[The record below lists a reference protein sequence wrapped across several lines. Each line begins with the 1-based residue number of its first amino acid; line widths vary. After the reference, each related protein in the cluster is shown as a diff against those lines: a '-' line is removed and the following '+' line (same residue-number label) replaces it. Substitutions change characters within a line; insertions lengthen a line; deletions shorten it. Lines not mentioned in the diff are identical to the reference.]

1 MILWNDPKAGI
12 WVLMYFQGIFESW
25 AVLHFLHQFTHM
37 GLEIV
42 GQNSDTPRVKI
53 LKYLIPFCDFLLA
66 AIHAKYLTWRFDPQD
81 HPNK

>member
-42 GQNSDTPRVKI
+42 GQNSDTPRESK
-53 LKYLIPFCDFLLA
+53 F
-66 AIHAKYLTWRFDPQD
+66 
-81 HPNK
+81 